1 MREIHEGSCSM
12 HAGRRPFSGRAREG
26 QVPDNRNGLLHEVDR
41 SKGGGNDYRGTGE
54 EIHMGQYCMPL
65 RLVANRSLG
74 EGIMAR
80 LGEGNKNWEEE
91 LPHVLWA
98 YRTMIKSSYG
108 DTPFSLTYKTE
119 AVIPAEIGMPTYRTT
134 AVDVVNN
141 DEELRDFV
149 YRSHDASHAVAGGK
163 LGPKWEGPYEVIDL
177 LGNGA
182 YKLRST
188 DGTLLPR
195 TWNVTNLKR
204 CYL

>member
-1 MREIHEGSCSM
+1 
-12 HAGRRPFSGRAREG
+12 
-26 QVPDNRNGLLHEVDR
+26 
-41 SKGGGNDYRGTGE
+41 
-54 EIHMGQYCMPL
+54 
-65 RLVANRSLG
+65 
-74 EGIMAR
+74 MAR

-98 YRTMIKSSYG
+98 YRTMIKSSHG
-108 DTPFSLTYKTE
+108 S
-119 AVIPAEIGMPTYRTT
+119 AVWPSSQEISFT
-134 AVDVVNN
+134 AAMTLVMQ
-141 DEELRDFV
+141 
-149 YRSHDASHAVAGGK
+149 YSHAVAGGK
-163 LGPKWEGPYEVIDL
+163 LGPKWEGPYEVIDV